1 MEKTGVWN
9 QALSRGVYKLD
20 DDRSMEGRPL
30 EDSELA
36 ERARRGDIAAYEE
49 LVRRYQDVAF
59 RAAYL
64 ITGNAQEAED
74 AAQEAFIKA
83 FYALDRFRQ
92 GAPFRPWLLRIVTN
106 EARNRQRSV
115 NRRTRLALQVA
126 GVRPSDDAAP
136 SPEAA
141 ALAREDQRELLD
153 GLAELPD
160 GRRARLQA
168 RHRQIAPV
176 ARSGPAAR
184 ARYCRTG
191 QPTRRGPLATRRPAW
206 LIAPNTYPIPSWIA
220 RCGLWRAACFSP
232 RRPIWRHPSAR
243 MLKGVQQYRPGR
255 SARCAATPPSPR
267 HWLC

>member
-83 FYALDRFRQ
+83 FYALGRFRQ

-153 GLAELPD
+153 GLAELPEGD
-160 GRRARLQA
+160 RLV
-168 RHRQIAPV
+168 IAYRYFFEMTE
-176 ARSGPAAR
+176 AEMAA
-184 ARYCRTG
+184 ALDC
-191 QPTRRGPLATRRPAW
+191 
-206 LIAPNTYPIPSWIA
+206 
-220 RCGLWRAACFSP
+220 
-232 RRPIWRHPSAR
+232 
-243 MLKGVQQYRPGR
+243 RPGTVKSR
-255 SARCAATPPSPR
+255 LSRALGRLRERVTAGQASRPDAAHSQR
-267 HWLC
+267 GDQRG